1 MKIAVAT
8 ACGALEAVGS
18 EFAAAVGGVAAEAGG
33 IGLRL
38 WGVLV
43 AIRVLGRRHVHGNQQ
58 EQEQDE
64 QQGRRERE

>member
-33 IGLRL
+33 MVSQALSVGLSR
-38 WGVLV
+38 
-43 AIRVLGRRHVHGNQQ
+43 AA
-58 EQEQDE
+58 
-64 QQGRRERE
+64 